1 MYCEQFAARIATR
14 SPCLAPFSCRTVAS
28 RLQRDHN
35 CRYVMRWS
43 SKMTAIRSGAVC
55 IARFRG
61 STNVGI
67 TARLFFARS
76 NREIPVRYIPHQVR
90 GAFYSCGYEHWFPPE
105 YLTFE
110 RRTSGH
116 IPAGDDQIYPMREKL
131 SAVAVPQPELA
142 GARNA
147 TACFP
152 TSAGSVMGIV
162 HMSGL
167 QMYIDGM
174 PRSG

>member
-1 MYCEQFAARIATR
+1 MYCEQFAERIAMR

-76 NREIPVRYIPHQVR
+76 NREIPVRDIPHQVR
-90 GAFYSCGYEHWFPPE
+90 GAFYSCGYEHRFPPGISNIRASHLRTRSCGQRSNIS
-105 YLTFE
+105 YE
-110 RRTSGH
+110 RKIIRCG
-116 IPAGDDQIYPMREKL
+116 
-131 SAVAVPQPELA
+131 
-142 GARNA
+142 GA
-147 TACFP
+147 
-152 TSAGSVMGIV
+152 SAGVGRWAERDSLLPDLCRLRNGNRAHVRITDV
-162 HMSGL
+162 H
-167 QMYIDGM
+167 
-174 PRSG
+174 